1 MSPVP
6 RTVPECAQG
15 FHTLPFH
22 PPERL
27 RSWQAV
33 KSPWALAR
41 MSNLPHGHFYY
52 TSRFISFL
60 LYTGVQS
67 EIVLLLLHGLSS
79 SPGMSAPWRQAP
91 FLACSPQHPGEK
103 WTLIRHIC

>member
-1 MSPVP
+1 MLFLL
-6 RTVPECAQG
+6 PEHCSLCVEFSVLQV
-15 FHTLPFH
+15 
-22 PPERL
+22 
-27 RSWQAV
+27 AV
-33 KSPWALAR
+33 QLTPWALAR